1 MKFFRSVGEVFG
13 YSPFQALAQHARMCG
28 RAVGLL
34 QQQFES
40 LRKGDYDEV
49 EELREEI
56 DELEH
61 HADQI
66 KEDIRGRVTKSLM
79 LPVDRH
85 DLLEFLKVQDD
96 IINNCEHVG
105 HMVTFRKVKAPQDV
119 WDEFSVLLSKLME
132 IVNHYEEMVDSIKR
146 LLETSFSKKE
156 VERALEYVPIIE
168 QLEHECDLIQ
178 IGLHTKL
185 FNLENADPVDIQLMV
200 TWVAHLG
207 YVANAAARASDRFRI
222 MVLGR

>member
-13 YSPFQALAQHARMCG
+13 YSPFQSLAQHARMCG

-34 QQQFES
+34 QQQFEA
-40 LRKGDYDEV
+40 LRKENFDEV

-66 KEDIRGRVTKSLM
+66 KEEIRGNVTKSLM

-105 HMVTFRKVKAPQDV
+105 HMVTFRKVKVPEDV
-119 WDEFSVLLSKLME
+119 WGEFSVLLSKLME
-132 IVNHYEEMVDSIKR
+132 VVNHYEEMVESIR
-146 LLETSFSKKE
+146 QLIETSFSKRE
-156 VERALEYVPIIE
+156 VQRALEYVPVIE

-178 IGLHTKL
+178 IGLHAKL
-185 FNLENADPVDIQLMV
+185 FNLEEANPLDVYLMV

>member
-40 LRKGDYDEV
+40 LRRGNFDEV
-49 EELREEI
+49 EEFREEI

-105 HMVTFRKVKAPQDV
+105 HMVTFRKVRAPQDV

-132 IVNHYEEMVDSIKR
+132 IVNHYEEMVESIKR

-185 FNLENADPVDIQLMV
+185 FNLEDANPVDIQLMV

>member
-13 YSPFQALAQHARMCG
+13 YSPFRSLAQHARMCCW
-28 RAVGLL
+28 AVGLL
-34 QQQFES
+34 EQQFEA
-40 LRKGDYDEV
+40 LRKGKYDEV
-49 EELREEI
+49 EKLRDEI
-56 DELEH
+56 DDLEH

-66 KEDIRGRVTKSLM
+66 KEEIRGRVTKSLM

-85 DLLEFLKVQDD
+85 DLLEFLKVQDE

-105 HMVTFRKVKAPQDV
+105 HMVTFRKVQAPEDI

-132 IVNHYEEMVDSIKR
+132 ILNYYEDMVENITQ
-146 LLETSFSKKE
+146 LIETSFSKKA
-156 VERALEYVPIIE
+156 VNKALEHVPIIE

-178 IGLHTKL
+178 IGLHTRL
-185 FNLENADPVDIQLMV
+185 FNLENAKPLDIHLMV
-200 TWVAHLG
+200 TWVVHLG

-222 MVLGR
+222 MILGR

>member
-13 YSPFQALAQHARMCG
+13 YSPFRSLAQHARMCG

-34 QQQFES
+34 QRQFEA
-40 LRKGDYDEV
+40 LRLENYEKV
-49 EELREEI
+49 EELRDEI

-66 KEDIRGRVTKSLM
+66 KEEIRGNVTKSLM

-105 HMVTFRKVKAPQDV
+105 HMVTFRRVRVPTDV

-132 IVNHYEEMVDSIKR
+132 IVNQYEEMVESIR
-146 LLETSFSKKE
+146 QLIDTSFSKRE
-156 VERALEYVPIIE
+156 VERVMEYVPVIE
-168 QLEHECDLIQ
+168 QLEHECDLVQ

-185 FNLENADPVDIQLMV
+185 FNLEDANPLDVHLMV
-200 TWVAHLG
+200 TWVVHLG
-207 YVANAAARASDRFRI
+207 YIANAAARASDRFRI

>member
-13 YSPFQALAQHARMCG
+13 YSPFRSLAQHARMCG

-34 QQQFES
+34 QQQFEA
-40 LRKGDYDEV
+40 LRRGDYEEV

-66 KEDIRGRVTKSLM
+66 KEEIRGNVTKSLM

-96 IINNCEHVG
+96 ILNNCEHVG
-105 HMVTFRKVKAPQDV
+105 HMLTFRKVKAPDDV

-132 IVNHYEEMVDSIKR
+132 IVNHYEEMVESIR
-146 LLETSFSKKE
+146 QLIETSFSKKE
-156 VERALEYVPIIE
+156 VEKALKYVPIIE

-178 IGLHTKL
+178 IGLHNRL
-185 FNLENADPVDIQLMV
+185 FNLDNADVLDVHLMV
-200 TWVAHLG
+200 TWVVHLG
-207 YVANAAARASDRFRI
+207 YVANAAAAAADRFRI

>member
-1 MKFFRSVGEVFG
+1 MKFFRSVGEIFG
-13 YSPFQALAQHARMCG
+13 YSPFQALAQHAKMCG

-34 QQQFES
+34 QQQFEA
-40 LRKGDYDEV
+40 LKKRDFDKV

-56 DELEH
+56 DDLEH

-66 KEDIRGRVTKSLM
+66 KEDIRGKVTKSLM

-105 HMVTFRKVKAPQDV
+105 HMVTFRKVAVPEDV
-119 WDEFSVLLSKLME
+119 WEEFLVLLSKLME
-132 IVNHYEEMVDSIKR
+132 IVNYYEEMAESIKN
-146 LLETSFSKKE
+146 LIETSFSKRE
-156 VERALEYVPIIE
+156 VKKALDYVPMIE

-178 IGLHTKL
+178 IGLHNKL
-185 FNLENADPVDIQLMV
+185 FNLEGVDPLDVHLMV
-200 TWVAHLG
+200 TWVVHLG

>member
-13 YSPFQALAQHARMCG
+13 YSPFRSLAQHARMCG

-34 QQQFES
+34 QQQFEA
-40 LRKGDYDEV
+40 LRRGNYEEV

-66 KEDIRGRVTKSLM
+66 KEEIRGNVTKSLM

-96 IINNCEHVG
+96 ILNNCEHMG
-105 HMVTFRKVKAPQDV
+105 HMVTFRKVSAPEDV
-119 WDEFSVLLSKLME
+119 WDEFLVLLSKLME
-132 IVNHYEEMVDSIKR
+132 IVNNYEEMVERIMQ
-146 LLETSFSKKE
+146 LVETSFSKKE
-156 VERALEYVPIIE
+156 VNRALEYVPIIE

-185 FNLENADPVDIQLMV
+185 FNLENSNPLDIQLMV
-200 TWVAHLG
+200 TWVVHLG

-222 MVLGR
+222 MILGR

>member
-185 FNLENADPVDIQLMV
+185 FNLENANPVDIQLMV

>member
-40 LRKGDYDEV
+40 LRRGNYDEV
-49 EELREEI
+49 EEFREEI

-105 HMVTFRKVKAPQDV
+105 HMVTFRKVRAPQDV

-132 IVNHYEEMVDSIKR
+132 IVNHYEEMVESIKR

-156 VERALEYVPIIE
+156 VERALEHVPIIE

-185 FNLENADPVDIQLMV
+185 FNLEDANPVDIQLMV